1 MSINKKK
8 TFSLESVVR
17 PNILAL
23 KPYRCA
29 RDDYSSGI
37 LLDANENSFGM
48 ILPKNEIQLTFHSKE
63 DKEKDDSGIE
73 KLHRYPDPNQVNIKE
88 RLMKFRGLP
97 SIDYFFLGVGSDEC
111 IDLIIRIFCV
121 PGKDKLLITP
131 PTYGMYSV
139 CANIN
144 DVGIVKVNLDVEDGK
159 FQLKTDEILKAVREN
174 EDIKMI
180 FLCSPGNPTG
190 TVLSHE
196 SIRPILEDENY
207 NGIVVIDEAYIDFVE
222 EKNQNGSLVKWVTQ
236 YPNLVIMQTLSKSFG
251 LAGIRL
257 GISIADPRIIQL
269 MNNTKAPYNI
279 SALTSHVACTAL
291 STQNI
296 SNMKLIKQQIRD
308 EHMKLISSIQTIP
321 GIGKILGG
329 NDANFILVQILDRN
343 NQNVNNDRAYH
354 IYQEMAEKHD
364 IVVRYRGNEIG
375 CEGCLRITVGTP
387 KENELLLKT
396 LNELLLG

>member
-1 MSINKKK
+1 MAINNKS
-8 TFSLESVVR
+8 FSLESIVR

-48 ILPKNEIQLTFHSKE
+48 VLPDKSSKE
-63 DKEKDDSGIE
+63 NGEQEGESLSSLTLKIE
-73 KLHRYPDPNQVNIKE
+73 NLNRYPDPNQVNIKE
-88 RLMKFRGLP
+88 RLVEFRKVP
-97 SIDYFFLGVGSDEC
+97 NINYIFLGVGSDEC
-111 IDLIIRIFCV
+111 IDLIIRIFCI
-121 PGKDKLLITP
+121 PGKDKILITP

-144 DVGIVKVNLDVEDGK
+144 DVNIIKVNLDVEDGK
-159 FQLKTDEILKAVREN
+159 FQLKTDEILKVIKEQEN
-174 EDIKMI
+174 IKII

-190 TVLSHE
+190 TALSHE
-196 SIRPILEDENY
+196 SIKIILEDENY
-207 NGIVVIDEAYIDFVE
+207 NGVVVIDEAYIDFVE
-222 EKNQNGSLVKWVTQ
+222 EKNKNSSLVKWVTK
-236 YPNLVIMQTLSKSFG
+236 YPNLIVMQTLSKSFG

-257 GISIADPRIIQL
+257 GISIANPNIIQL

-279 SALTSHVACTAL
+279 SALTSQVAYTAL
-291 STQNI
+291 SEQNI
-296 SNMKLIKQQIRD
+296 LNMKSIKQQIRS
-308 EHMKLISSIQTIP
+308 EHTKLLSSIKNIS

-329 NDANFILVQILDRN
+329 NDANFILVQILDKN
-343 NQNVNNDRAYH
+343 ENISNDRAYNV
-354 IYQEMAEKHD
+354 YKELAENHG

-387 KENELLLKT
+387 KENEILLKK
-396 LNELLLG
+396 LSESLA